1 MNQPIAR
8 LFSVVLVM
16 FALLV
21 AFTSRWTVFDASALR
36 ANPNNKRPGLEQQ
49 FVQRGQIVAAD
60 QTTVLAES
68 VRQQGGIYVRE
79 YPLGPLFA
87 PPLGYY
93 DPNNGRTGLESYYN
107 SSLAGSPAQLSLSLI
122 HISRSR

>member
-1 MNQPIAR
+1 
-8 LFSVVLVM
+8 M

-49 FVQRGQIVAAD
+49 FVQRGEIVAAD

-93 DPNNGRTGLESYYN
+93 DPNNGSHRSRALLQQLARG
-107 SSLAGSPAQLSLSLI
+107 LAGAAELDHRPARGQA
-122 HISRSR
+122 HQRR